1 LLNETIEFEAHVV
14 IQTADRAFAVVEQVA
29 RARRPC
35 GLTDIA
41 SASGLDKSTA
51 SRMLAFLDAR
61 GLLERDASSKRYTV
75 GPALMSL
82 AAVVIGGSGLPQIAQ
97 PHLDRLRDES
107 GETVSLHVRSGHE
120 RVCVA
125 GAASRTVLQRVLTI
139 GEPVALW
146 SGPTSKMILA
156 CLEPADRA
164 DVLALAEAAG
174 VSTASLARELDAAR
188 RRGYIIT
195 VGDRTPGVGAVS
207 VPVLGPAGVAGAL
220 TAAGPAERWTRKR
233 MRAFAPDLVATATR
247 LSAQLGGPAP
257 VTIPDAEVDP

>member
-1 LLNETIEFEAHVV
+1 LLNETIGFEGHAV

-29 RARRPC
+29 RAGRPC

-61 GLLERDASSKRYTV
+61 GLLERDATSKRYTV

-82 AAVVIGGSGLPQIAQ
+82 AAVVIGSAGLPGAAQ
-97 PHLDRLRDES
+97 PHLDRLRDDS
-107 GETVSLHVRSGHE
+107 GETASLHLRSGHE

-125 GAASRTVLQRVLTI
+125 GAASRAVLQRVLTV
-139 GEPVALW
+139 GEPVPLW

-156 CLEPADRA
+156 CLEPGDRA
-164 DVLALAEAAG
+164 DMLAVAQAAG
-174 VSTASLARELDAAR
+174 VGVATLARELDRAR
-188 RRGYIIT
+188 RRGFVVA

-207 VPVLGPAGVAGAL
+207 VPVIGPGGVVGAL
-220 TAAGPAERWTRKR
+220 TVAGPAERWTRKR
-233 MRAFAPDLVATATR
+233 MGAFAPHLVATAAR
-247 LSAQLGGPAP
+247 LSAELGGPGALT
-257 VTIPDAEVDP
+257 VTDGK

>member
-1 LLNETIEFEAHVV
+1 V

-29 RARRPC
+29 RAGRPC

-82 AAVVIGGSGLPQIAQ
+82 AAVVIGGSGLPQVAQ

-107 GETVSLHVRSGHE
+107 GETVSLHLRSGYE

-125 GAASRTVLQRVLTI
+125 GAASRAVLQRVLTI
-139 GEPVALW
+139 GEPVPLW

-156 CLEPADRA
+156 RLGPADRA
-164 DVLALAEAAG
+164 EVLAVAEAAG
-174 VSTASLARELDAAR
+174 VGVTSLARELDRAR
-188 RRGYIIT
+188 RRGFIVA

-207 VPVLGPAGVAGAL
+207 APVRGPSGMVGAL
-220 TAAGPAERWTRKR
+220 TAAGPAERWTKKR
-233 MRAFAPDLVATATR
+233 MGAFAPHLVATATR
-247 LSAQLGGPAP
+247 LSAELGGPAGLM
-257 VTIPDAEVDP
+257 TPDVR